1 MAEDLDQ
8 IERVLK
14 RLREAGKR
22 DDQMEALL
30 GRINVALSEIA
41 DAMNKPKA
49 EPADNSEAI
58 ATALSRLQVPAPT
71 VNMQP
76 VLRADWKR
84 LHVAIE
90 TNGRGEMT
98 GMTLTRTEN

>member
-1 MAEDLDQ
+1 
-8 IERVLK
+8 
-14 RLREAGKR
+14 
-22 DDQMEALL
+22 
-30 GRINVALSEIA
+30 
-41 DAMNKPKA
+41 MNKRKA